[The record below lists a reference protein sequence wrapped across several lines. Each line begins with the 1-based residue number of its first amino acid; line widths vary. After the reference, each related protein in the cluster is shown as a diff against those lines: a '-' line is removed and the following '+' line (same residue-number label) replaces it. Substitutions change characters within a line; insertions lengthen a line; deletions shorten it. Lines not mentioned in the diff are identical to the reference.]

1 VNNPAVTLLL
11 AALAGAGAYL
21 WATSTLLGWRGF
33 GPRLTGPERRTVRRR
48 TAADVLAQAG
58 LGGVRPAQFL
68 AVSVGVGVVL
78 GLLAWALFAG
88 WPVAVAVG
96 AVGAAA
102 PGAVVRRRQV
112 RRREQARDAWP
123 RLLEELR
130 LQVVSVGRS
139 VPQALV
145 EVGQRAPEDL
155 RPAFAASAREWQRST
170 DLDRALDVL
179 KAQLADPAADAVCE
193 TLLVAH
199 EVGGRDVDR
208 RLRELVVDRT
218 TDVRQ
223 RRDARAKQAGARFA
237 RAFVLIVPVGM
248 AMVGLAIGDGRA
260 AYAGGGAQ
268 LLVLAAIA
276 GIAGCWW
283 WAGRLLALPE
293 PDRVFVAR
301 DERAGGRA
309 AARTAAPGV
318 VPTDR
323 RPV

>member
-1 VNNPAVTLLL
+1 VNSPVGTLLL
-11 AALAGAGAYL
+11 AVLAGTGAYL
-21 WATSTLLGWRGF
+21 WATAALLGWSGF
-33 GPRLTGPERRTVRRR
+33 GPRLRGDEQRIARRR
-48 TAADVLAQAG
+48 TPAEVLAQAG
-58 LGGVRPAQFL
+58 LEGVRPLQFL
-68 AVSVGVGVVL
+68 GVSAGVGTLL

-88 WPVAVAVG
+88 LPVAVTVAVVG
-96 AVGAAA
+96 ALA
-102 PGAVVRRRQV
+102 PAAVVRRRQV

-145 EVGQRAPEDL
+145 EVGGRAPEEL
-155 RPAFAASAREWQRST
+155 RPAFAAFTREWQRST

-208 RLRELVVDRT
+208 RLRELVADRT
-218 TDVRQ
+218 TDVSQ

-237 RAFVLIVPVGM
+237 RGFVLIVPVGM
-248 AMVGLAIGDGRA
+248 ALVGLAIGDGRA
-260 AYAGGGAQ
+260 AYATPGAQ

-276 GIAGCWW
+276 GIAACWL
-283 WAGRLLALPE
+283 WAGRLLRLPE

-301 DERAGGRA
+301 AERPAGAGD
-309 AARTAAPGV
+309 ARW
-318 VPTDR
+318 
-323 RPV
+323 RP

>member
-1 VNNPAVTLLL
+1 MNGPFGTLIL

-21 WATSTLLGWRGF
+21 WATAVLLGWRGL
-33 GPRLTGPERRTVRRR
+33 GPGLGAGRKAAQRRSAT
-48 TAADVLAQAG
+48 DVLAQAG
-58 LGGVRPAQFL
+58 LEGVRPAQFL
-68 AVSVGVGVVL
+68 AVCVAVGTVL
-78 GLLAWALFAG
+78 GLVAWALFGG
-88 WPVAVAVG
+88 WPVALAVG
-96 AVGAAA
+96 VVGALA
-102 PGAVVRRRQV
+102 PAAVVRRRQH

-145 EVGQRAPEDL
+145 EVGHRAPEDL

-208 RLRELVVDRT
+208 RLRELVTDRT
-218 TDVRQ
+218 VDVQQ

-237 RAFVLIVPVGM
+237 RTFVLIVPVGM
-248 AMVGLAIGDGRA
+248 AAVGLAIGDGRG
-260 AYAGGGAQ
+260 AYAAPGAQ
-268 LLVLAAIA
+268 LLVLAAIG
-276 GIAGCWW
+276 GIAACWW
-283 WAGRLLALPE
+283 WAGRLLRLPE

-301 DERAGGRA
+301 DERATGRPA
-309 AARTAAPGV
+309 
-318 VPTDR
+318 
-323 RPV
+323 

>member
-1 VNNPAVTLLL
+1 MNSPVVTLLL

-33 GPRLTGPERRTVRRR
+33 GPRLTGRGRRTVRKR
-48 TAADVLAQAG
+48 TPADVLAQAG
-58 LGGVRPAQFL
+58 LEGVRPAQFL
-68 AVSVGVGVVL
+68 AVSVTVGVVL
-78 GLLAWALFAG
+78 GVLAWALFAG
-88 WPVAVAVG
+88 WPVAVVVG
-96 AVGAAA
+96 AVGAAS

-145 EVGQRAPEDL
+145 EVGQRAPREL

-237 RAFVLIVPVGM
+237 RGFVLIVPVGM
-248 AMVGLAIGDGRA
+248 ALVGLAIGDGRA
-260 AYAGGGAQ
+260 AYAGGVAQ
-268 LLVLAAIA
+268 VLVLAAIA

-283 WAGRLLALPE
+283 WAGRLLRLPE

-301 DERAGGRA
+301 DERATQR
-309 AARTAAPGV
+309 ARTTAPGA
-318 VPTDR
+318 VPPDR